1 MDDRKRSF
9 GEGVNYRVAAR
20 LFDSAF
26 EACER
31 LPHADQQ
38 LLLKEIAKRIL
49 RQMPNPPSEEQRAV
63 KVIGIEIKQA

>member
-9 GEGVNYRVAAR
+9 GEGVNDRVAAR
-20 LFDSAF
+20 LFDCAF

-31 LPHADQQ
+31 LPDADQQ

-49 RQMPNPPSEEQRAV
+49 RQMPNPPSEEQTAV
-63 KVIGIEIKQA
+63 KVIGIKIKQA